1 MIPELMLYLSTFLAL
16 VTAIVA
22 GVFLTFSDFVMRALR
37 ASPPDTGIQSMQAIN
52 RTVYRSVFLVLLLG
66 MAPVSL
72 AILFFTV
79 SLPMTAGSYW
89 LLWGSVIYLL
99 GVIAVTMICNVPMN
113 KRLDAMVPEARE
125 TRLYWVKYA
134 RNWTLWNHLRTLA
147 SAAAAYC
154 FLMGALLL
162 VAR

>member
-1 MIPELMLYLSTFLAL
+1 MTPELILHFSTFLAL
-16 VTAIVA
+16 VMAIIA

-37 ASPPDTGIQSMQAIN
+37 ASAPNTGIQSMQVIN

-72 AILFFTV
+72 AILYFTV
-79 SLPMTAGSYW
+79 SAPMTVGSNW
-89 LLWGSVIYLL
+89 LQVGSVIYLL
-99 GVIAVTMICNVPMN
+99 GVFSVTLICNVPMN
-113 KRLDAMVPEARE
+113 KRLDGMVLEARE

-147 SAAAAYC
+147 SAASAYC
-154 FLMGALLL
+154 FLMAALQIT
-162 VAR
+162 AS